1 MITAFLFFLSAI
13 EPVNGANNKAGKT
26 VHTALIAK
34 EAALPV
40 FWKIHIPS
48 PKAERAEPNIEI
60 NCPNQIIINVFI
72 VFSLRLIYSMFFI

>member
-40 FWKIHIPS
+40 F
-48 PKAERAEPNIEI
+48 
-60 NCPNQIIINVFI
+60 
-72 VFSLRLIYSMFFI
+72 